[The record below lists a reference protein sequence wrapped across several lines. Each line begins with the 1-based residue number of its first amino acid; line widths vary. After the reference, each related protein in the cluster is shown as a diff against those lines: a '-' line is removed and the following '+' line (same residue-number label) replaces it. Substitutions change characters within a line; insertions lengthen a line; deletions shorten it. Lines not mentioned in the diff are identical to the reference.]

1 MPTTPIHLGLISA
14 LRQEQTGI
22 IDVMQDTQLVNRGM
36 RDYVTGKLWDLDCTC
51 VLSRIGKVAAATT
64 VATLIERF
72 NVTHVL
78 FTGVAGSADPNVA
91 VGDIVVA
98 ESLIQHDMNTSPLF
112 PRFEVPLTNV
122 SRFPSDKY
130 LSGLLIDAAQSFINE
145 DLDKTIDIADRTA
158 FNINN
163 PKVHQGLLGS
173 GDEFITA
180 RERLNELKNAIPE
193 LLAVEM
199 EGAAVAQVC
208 FEFGIPFSII
218 RTISDNANEDS
229 PKDFMQFIERVA
241 AQYAFNIIRRVCGNS

>member
-14 LRQEQTGI
+14 LKQEQTGI
-22 IDVMQDTQLVNRGM
+22 IDTMQDTQLVNRGM
-36 RDYVTGKLWDLDCTC
+36 RDYVTGKLWEIDCTC

-78 FTGVAGSADPNVA
+78 FTGVAGSADPSVA

-112 PRFEVPLTNV
+112 PRFEVPLTGV

-130 LSGLLIDAAQSFINE
+130 LSNLLTDAAHSFITE
-145 DLDKTIDIADRTA
+145 DLQQTINATDRAT
-158 FNINN
+158 FNIGN
-163 PKVHQGLLGS
+163 PKVHQGLLAS
-173 GDEFITA
+173 GDEFITD
-180 RERLNELKNAIPE
+180 RGRLKELKNAIPE

-208 FEFGIPFSII
+208 FEFGVPFSII

-229 PKDFMQFIERVA
+229 PKDFMQFIDRVA
-241 AQYAFNIIRRVCGNS
+241 AQYAFNIIRRACGNS

>member
-14 LRQEQTGI
+14 LKQEQTGI
-22 IDVMQDTQLVNRGM
+22 INVMQDSRLVSRGM
-36 RDYVTGKLWDLDCTC
+36 RDYVTGKLWDIDCTC

-64 VATLIERF
+64 VTTLIERF

-78 FTGVAGSADPNVA
+78 FTGVAGSADHTVA

-112 PRFEVPLTNV
+112 PQFEVPLTGV

-130 LSGLLIDAAQSFINE
+130 LSELLIDSAQGFLME
-145 DLDKTIDIADRTA
+145 DLQQMINTTDRAT
-158 FNINN
+158 FNISN
-163 PKVHQGLLGS
+163 PKVHQGLLAS
-173 GDEFITA
+173 GDEFITN
-180 RERLNELKNAIPE
+180 RERLIELKNAIPE

-208 FEFGIPFSII
+208 FEFGVPFSII
-218 RTISDNANEDS
+218 RTISDNANEDA
-229 PKDFMQFIERVA
+229 PKDFMQFIDRVA
-241 AQYAFNIIRRVCGNS
+241 AQYAFNIIKRACGNS

>member
-14 LRQEQTGI
+14 LKQEQTGI
-22 IDVMQDTQLVNRGM
+22 LDTMQETHWINRGM
-36 RDYVTGKLWDLDCTC
+36 RDYVTGKLWDIDCTC

-78 FTGVAGSADPNVA
+78 FTGVAGSADPSVA
-91 VGDIVVA
+91 IGDIVVA
-98 ESLIQHDMNTSPLF
+98 ESLLQHDMNTSPLF
-112 PRFEVPLTNV
+112 PRFEVPLTGV
-122 SRFPSDKY
+122 SHFTSDRY
-130 LSGLLIDAAQSFINE
+130 LSNLLSEASQRFIAE
-145 DLDKTIDIADRTA
+145 DFSRVITESDRVA
-158 FNINN
+158 FNLTL

-173 GDEFITA
+173 GDEFITD
-180 RERLNELKNAIPE
+180 REKLNALKNAIPE

-208 FEFGIPFSII
+208 FEFGIPFSVI

-229 PKDFMQFIERVA
+229 PKDFIQFIDRIA
-241 AQYAFNIIRRVCGNS
+241 AQYAFHIIRRACGNH